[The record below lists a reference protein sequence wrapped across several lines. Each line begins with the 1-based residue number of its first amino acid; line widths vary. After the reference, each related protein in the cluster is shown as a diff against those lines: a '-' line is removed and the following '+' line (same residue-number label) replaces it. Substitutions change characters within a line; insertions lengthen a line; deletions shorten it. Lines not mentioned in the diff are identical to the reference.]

1 MAERSKMLNVHAFRE
16 DPPGAPRCLQIGAT
30 LKARPASHP

>member
-16 DPPGAPRCLQIGAT
+16 AIPEAPRCLQLGAT
-30 LKARPASHP
+30 LKACPASHP